1 MPGSVI
7 FVHGTGVRLPAYS
20 RSFQTV
26 RGSAAKAGIQ
36 AILVDCIWGE
46 PFGSSFEGKSLPDPP
61 DEEVLE
67 RNAQELARWT
77 WLFEDPLAELE
88 RLSIRSGGEVHS
100 YPGHAPEW
108 LELLQ
113 KIQDYLPS
121 LDTASQL
128 KRAGIEDLWTG
139 AFGEIIAS
147 PVVAMA
153 FESSAQAN
161 ELADAGIALSR
172 AVVARLYVAAL
183 EKGRSPVSGAHREAI
198 SNRLQIDWGVKV
210 LGLGDLLAGFAK
222 RVGTNVMRKRRNAF
236 NAAVTGPIGDILLYQ
251 SRGQNIREFVRE
263 KVELAEPPV
272 TLVAHSLGGIACV
285 DMLALPCAPKVKCL
299 VTLGSQAP
307 YFYEIGALTSIR
319 HPDNLPE
326 TFPPWL
332 NIFDRSDFLS
342 FVGHRL
348 FGDKVTD
355 FEIRSATSFPE
366 AHSAYLGSE
375 EAWAKV
381 KSFAAL

>member
-1 MPGSVI
+1 MLHRRSARGISCRVASYSSMGLE
-7 FVHGTGVRLPAYS
+7 FDCRLTAEAFKLY
-20 RSFQTV
+20 

-153 FESSAQAN
+153 S
-161 ELADAGIALSR
+161 SR
-172 AVVARLYVAAL
+172 A
-183 EKGRSPVSGAHREAI
+183 
-198 SNRLQIDWGVKV
+198 
-210 LGLGDLLAGFAK
+210 
-222 RVGTNVMRKRRNAF
+222 RR
-236 NAAVTGPIGDILLYQ
+236 
-251 SRGQNIREFVRE
+251 RR
-263 KVELAEPPV
+263 
-272 TLVAHSLGGIACV
+272 
-285 DMLALPCAPKVKCL
+285 M
-299 VTLGSQAP
+299 
-307 YFYEIGALTSIR
+307 
-319 HPDNLPE
+319 NLPMPALL
-326 TFPPWL
+326 FPA
-332 NIFDRSDFLS
+332 RSWRAFMS
-342 FVGHRL
+342 P
-348 FGDKVTD
+348 
-355 FEIRSATSFPE
+355 RSRRAD
-366 AHSAYLGSE
+366 LR
-375 EAWAKV
+375 
-381 KSFAAL
+381 